1 VKDGGREELAS
12 YLEHYPEGTFA
23 SLARTRQTAEEEPS
37 GGPTPAALAKEATED
52 ALDAA
57 FWDAIKD
64 TQAPDELAAYLEQHP
79 DGHFSALAR
88 ARLARPVE
96 IADQA
101 DATPVAPP
109 SEAVE
114 LAFWESVHASEDPQ
128 LFAAYLEKYPEGE
141 FAVIARA
148 RQQALR
154 SAK

>member
-1 VKDGGREELAS
+1 
-12 YLEHYPEGTFA
+12 
-23 SLARTRQTAEEEPS
+23 
-37 GGPTPAALAKEATED
+37 
-52 ALDAA
+52 
-57 FWDAIKD
+57 
-64 TQAPDELAAYLEQHP
+64 
-79 DGHFSALAR
+79 
-88 ARLARPVE
+88 LARPVE